1 MSDEIIKPP
10 TTSDNSLVPALS
22 YIGNKTI
29 VKFVGGCLKQD
40 KIIFT
45 HGKTENIYIAYG
57 VGVSN
62 RGYDDYP
69 TLEKCLFGAV
79 KLTKNAYIDN
89 HKYSGYGIGLIEEEL
104 FNFLMVDLVA
114 M

>member
-1 MSDEIIKPP
+1 MSDEITKPP

-22 YIGNKTI
+22 YIGSKTI
-29 VKFVGGCLKQD
+29 VEFVGGCLKQD
-40 KIIFT
+40 KITFT
-45 HGKTENIYIAYG
+45 RGETENIYIVYE
-57 VGVSN
+57 VGV

-69 TLEKCLFGAV
+69 TLENCLFGAV

-89 HKYSGYGIGLIEEEL
+89 HNYSGYGIGLIEEEL
-104 FNFLMVDLVA
+104 FHFLMVDLVA